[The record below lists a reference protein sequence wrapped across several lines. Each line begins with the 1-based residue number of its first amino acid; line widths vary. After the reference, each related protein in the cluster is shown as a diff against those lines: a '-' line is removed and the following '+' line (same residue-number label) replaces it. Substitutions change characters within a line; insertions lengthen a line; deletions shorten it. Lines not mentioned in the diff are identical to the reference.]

1 MCFNSIFYNF
11 PNYSN
16 SRYYFWKTCHYDH
29 EQSGALASIN
39 NREDR
44 DDRKLNS
51 DMFDFPCEMHLK
63 LFSRKQ
69 TQPAL

>member
-1 MCFNSIFYNF
+1 MFYIIAFLQF
-11 PNYSN
+11 PN
-16 SRYYFWKTCHYDH
+16 YDH

-39 NREDR
+39 KVNKREDR

-51 DMFDFPCEMHLK
+51 DMFDFPCEMDPK